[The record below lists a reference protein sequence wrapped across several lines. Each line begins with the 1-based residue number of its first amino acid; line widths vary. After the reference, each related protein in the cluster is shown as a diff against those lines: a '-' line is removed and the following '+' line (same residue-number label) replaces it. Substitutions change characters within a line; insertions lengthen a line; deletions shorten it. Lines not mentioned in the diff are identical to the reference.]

1 MSSLLSR
8 EDFFREWSGLHG
20 GAPITGATRWWLKN
34 SYVSAR
40 IATALKFSPNAL
52 TAAGLIAAIAMALSN
67 NTWLALALL
76 ALSLY
81 FDGID
86 GSVAIIQR
94 RASER
99 GGVLDS
105 IADRIAEA
113 LWLYASH
120 RAGLPL
126 WAALPLWAIASTQ
139 EYARARLASLG
150 WREIGI
156 VTICERPVRAI
167 ATAFILLASF
177 ISQSSINIVG
187 IIYLTITLISFMQ
200 VMYYAKK
207 TL

>member
-1 MSSLLSR
+1 MSTQLSR
-8 EDFFREWSGLHG
+8 EDFFSEWSCHHG

-67 NTWLALALL
+67 NTWLSLALL

-86 GSVAIIQR
+86 GSVAIIQG
-94 RASER
+94 RASQR

-105 IADRIAEA
+105 LADRISEG
-113 LWLYASH
+113 LWLYAAY

-126 WAALPLWAIASTQ
+126 WCALILWAIASTQ

-150 WREIGI
+150 FKEIGV
-156 VTICERPVRAI
+156 VTMCERPVRAI
-167 ATAFILLASF
+167 ATAFILLATF
-177 ISQSSINIVG
+177 VNQSSTNIAG
-187 IIYLTITLISFMQ
+187 AIYLAMTVISFVQ
-200 VMYYAKK
+200 VMKYAKK